1 MVKQKTLKTVI
12 RATGIGLHTGEK
24 VYLTLRPAPIDT
36 GVVFVRT
43 DLSPVVEIKASN
55 EAVVD
60 TRLATTIGVGDAKIS
75 TVEHVLAALSGLG
88 IDNVYIEVS
97 GPEMPIMDGSAATFV
112 FLVQSA
118 GIEAQSAAKKFIRIK
133 KPIRIDGTD
142 SASDFGQSVE
152 LLPYAGFKV
161 SHTIIYDN
169 AVIRKQHASID
180 FASTDFVKAVSR
192 ARTFGLMQE
201 FEQLREMNLAQGG
214 SLDNAIV
221 VDEFRILNADGLRHD
236 DEFVRHKILDAIG
249 DLYLLGHSILGEFV
263 GFKSGHTE
271 NHALRS
277 ALLAQT
283 EAWDIVTFTDQR
295 QAGGAYTQLG
305 GLDYA
310 S

>member
-277 ALLAQT
+277 ALLAQP